1 MPSWACAL
9 SPVVEHVARILSS
22 ASPYDVSVPAVLT
35 RDKHKAAAR
44 RRVNGP
50 GTTTDR
56 VESTWPEPW
65 RPSSSGQAAPAG
77 KLAGPT
83 PATEPSLPRLWRDS
97 HPFEEE
103 HASTR
108 RSWCDGC
115 LPDRR
120 AEVDGRMRAAPS
132 AAAERHRDETG
143 VLPSH
148 TEQAQARRKD
158 AIRRRELARRVWKA
172 SHGGMTPDVEWYQ
185 HNIAPKLGELT
196 LTEIAGAL
204 GVSTSSASKFRRG
217 LRVPSPHRWT
227 ALAEL
232 VGVQPQ

>member
-1 MPSWACAL
+1 
-9 SPVVEHVARILSS
+9 
-22 ASPYDVSVPAVLT
+22 
-35 RDKHKAAAR
+35 
-44 RRVNGP
+44 
-50 GTTTDR
+50 
-56 VESTWPEPW
+56 
-65 RPSSSGQAAPAG
+65 
-77 KLAGPT
+77 
-83 PATEPSLPRLWRDS
+83 
-97 HPFEEE
+97 
-103 HASTR
+103 
-108 RSWCDGC
+108 
-115 LPDRR
+115 
-120 AEVDGRMRAAPS
+120 MRAAPS